1 MIVSVFKVIS
11 NENNTPEIL
20 YDKIIYIMNHS
31 ATQLDYI
38 YGVNVNPFM
47 AYKEMIFA
55 KKVFGKMQGN
65 AFLHFVLSFDNE
77 DKINFSTIMEVGK
90 KIGYFLAYN
99 NIVGSHQVLL
109 AMHTGTDNV
118 HFHFLMNTIDIK
130 SGARIDLW
138 KPELYAMKD
147 RISEILQSYD
157 LSTIRKYTLADF
169 KTA

>member
-1 MIVSVFKVIS
+1 MVVSVFKVIS
-11 NENNTPEIL
+11 NESNTPEIL

-77 DKINFSTIMEVGK
+77 DKINF
-90 KIGYFLAYN
+90 
-99 NIVGSHQVLL
+99 LL
-109 AMHTGTDNV
+109 DKE
-118 HFHFLMNTIDIK
+118 FQIK
-130 SGARIDLW
+130 
-138 KPELYAMKD
+138 
-147 RISEILQSYD
+147 
-157 LSTIRKYTLADF
+157 DF
-169 KTA
+169 KTEYILDWDANYVLSLYILLRILVIGRVVLNLTSYCNYRATRIG